1 MYCGFSGSSL
11 VVRGKPSF
19 YHPRRVSLL
28 DDGGGV
34 EFSLQGLSLNPRFL
48 LYGYYL
54 RRSSLIYWS
63 PLRTFLTGHGEHIYS
78 STSPCNGEPRY
89 ARLLLKEGG
98 CKGCRCCCQTSQ
110 QSFRE
115 YYREDSD
122 DMIWENEADYA
133 EFDRGR
139 RYAKRGAQIKSIGDK
154 KARSLRARTTGSSTV
169 CPSCGHDGEENRE
182 RKFGRESQHSSQSKR
197 ACGGKKV
204 NAMRREVYQ
213 VRKMEDDV
221 SHDSSNESDYVE
233 RSVGIRSRKARTK
246 LIASAHQEEDDHCVS
261 EEVYATAAN
270 SQRKR
275 GDYGRLSMPNED
287 TNVAIISKN
296 AVNLRRV
303 DNEKHSTSL
312 MKKHGEVYQRLVE
325 QNDQELDKGV
335 QKGSSLSVSSQRRR
349 EDQHT
354 RQKVVELESRKGSR
368 ELQTVSGTHEYGTMM
383 ARSKKSVDESK
394 FDMAESSASPL
405 KQHHQVDK
413 RVVGQAE
420 LRTDVSNEYFHNQ
433 DHVSRINESSKGSQS
448 FLRMSEICEDNVN
461 TISHNMLDSR
471 KESKD
476 ISISTLK
483 RHIDLDHK
491 AVGSNQRTEHV
502 QNLRRIDEIQSSNI
516 LTASNEERQHEQ
528 VMVRK
533 TDDKLISVHKARDKR
548 DQVDQQII
556 DYKELDAQYKNDFS
570 GQKLRG
576 NKINSSEVIAQ
587 SRIDDQADYS
597 TSTVNLVYQAGRHQ
611 NQSRG
616 GYEQSVSQS
625 ETGTKSSNSELSTKD
640 SGRMSTAQ
648 IQYNSVTK
656 NDLYI
661 GQSFSR
667 RESLK
672 DTGIPQHSVTAPQR
686 QANSQLICNT
696 RIVDQKEN
704 SSLSLVQDEKMKA
717 NILTGENSQ
726 SKSQGI
732 SSHETPEGGSSS
744 DYTHI
749 QQFDR
754 QTSKDEIYLVK
765 GDILGSA
772 SRLESSS
779 AMYVDDFVDK
789 IRQETSS
796 FKISSETSTEETH
809 SKSHQET
816 MSMQLG
822 GLGVMSQDK
831 DDKYIKES
839 PRGSTSGSGIKGPS
853 DEVWEVRNTISQE
866 DNRKELGGNGLSA
879 GIVDS
884 TITSIAENINA
895 NSTITSTAENTNARR
910 TSRSLWTHISDIIR
924 MGWIRR
930 AESHTSTHKSG
941 KKSSSEGSEAWFSGQ
956 DASDNDNETNGQS
969 SDLTQLLPV
978 GAPIEQGHEA
988 YSNITGGNLEAPDVV
1003 VMQSGI
1009 TESTSMGVSRGYVSV
1024 GASIDSRPI
1033 EIELADNEKG
1043 SEDITSST
1051 IPSYQ
1056 VPPLIGSAPSVSMDE
1071 GISYTGNLTIPN
1083 SGSGYIE
1090 AEENLITDKIS
1101 EVDKNE
1107 TKNGDIN
1114 RRKLQRNK
1122 QVLKETFEDWEE
1134 AYRLESE
1141 QRKIDEFFMREALV
1155 EAQKAA
1161 DIWEVPVGAVLVHQ
1175 GKIIARGFN
1184 LVEERRDSTAHAE
1197 MNCIREASNVL
1208 RTWRLAVIF
1217 LCLVNLVETTLYV
1230 TLEPC
1235 PMCAGAILQARIET
1249 VVWGAPNKLLGA
1261 DGSWIRLFPGD
1272 GGSNSLDGSS
1282 QLPGPV
1288 HPFHPNI
1295 KLRRG
1300 VLATECSDVL
1310 QQFFQLRRKKI
1321 KKQQKSSP
1329 ESDLPVPNHPIKLFT
1344 RMHNLFSVFCL

>member
-19 YHPRRVSLL
+19 YHSRRVSLL
-28 DDGGGV
+28 DNGGGV
-34 EFSLQGLSLNPRFL
+34 EFSLQGLSLNPRYM

-78 STSPCNGEPRY
+78 STSLCNGEPRY
-89 ARLLLKEGG
+89 ARRLLKEGG
-98 CKGCRCCCQTSQ
+98 CTGCCCCCWTSQ

-115 YYREDSD
+115 CCREDSD
-122 DMIWENEADYA
+122 DMIWEDEADYA
-133 EFDRGR
+133 EFDHGK
-139 RYAKRGAQIKSIGDK
+139 RYAKRGAEIKSIDDK
-154 KARSLRARTTGSSTV
+154 KARSLRARTTGSTSI
-169 CPSCGHDGEENRE
+169 CPSCGHGGEEIGE
-182 RKFGRESQHSSQSKR
+182 RKFGRESQHSSLSKK

-204 NAMRREVYQ
+204 NAVRREVYQ

-221 SHDSSNESDYVE
+221 SYDSSNESDYVE
-233 RSVGIRSRKARTK
+233 RNYNVGIRSRKARNK
-246 LIASAHQEEDDHCVS
+246 LISSAHREEDDHCVS
-261 EEVYATAAN
+261 EEVYATAVN

-275 GDYGRLSMPNED
+275 GDYARISVPDED
-287 TNVAIISKN
+287 INVATISKN

-325 QNDQELDKGV
+325 QNDQKLDKGV
-335 QKGSSLSVSSQRRR
+335 PKGSSLGVSSQRRR
-349 EDQHT
+349 EDQLA

-394 FDMAESSASPL
+394 FDIAESSASAL
-405 KQHHQVDK
+405 KQHRQVDK

-420 LRTDVSNEYFHNQ
+420 LRTDLSNEYFHNQ
-433 DHVSRINESSKGSQS
+433 DPVSRRSESSKGSQS
-448 FLRMSEICEDNVN
+448 FLRISEIREDNVN

-471 KESKD
+471 KESKED
-476 ISISTLK
+476 ISTSTLK
-483 RHIDLDHK
+483 KHIDVDHK
-491 AVGSNQRTEHV
+491 AVGSYQRTEHA
-502 QNLRRIDEIQSSNI
+502 QNLRHREDIQNSNI
-516 LTASNEERQHEQ
+516 LTASNEGRQHEQ
-528 VMVRK
+528 VMVK
-533 TDDKLISVHKARDKR
+533 KKDDKLISAHIARDKR

-556 DYKELDAQYKNDFS
+556 DNKEVDAQYKNDFS
-570 GQKLRG
+570 GQKLRE
-576 NKINSSEVIAQ
+576 NKIDSSEVIAE
-587 SRIDDQADYS
+587 SRIDDQSDYS
-597 TSTVNLVYQAGRHQ
+597 TSTVNLVYQAGKHQ

-616 GYEQSVSQS
+616 GYEQAVSQS
-625 ETGTKSSNSELSTKD
+625 GTGTTSSNSELSTKD
-640 SGRMSTAQ
+640 SGRTSTAQ

-661 GQSFSR
+661 GQNFSR

-672 DTGIPQHSVTAPQR
+672 DSGIPQYSVTAPQR
-686 QANSQLICNT
+686 HSNSQLICDT
-696 RIVDQKEN
+696 RIVDNKEN

-717 NILTGENSQ
+717 NILTGESSQ

-732 SSHETPEGGSSS
+732 SFHETPEGGSSS

-749 QQFDR
+749 QQFDK

-765 GDILGSA
+765 GDVLGSA

-796 FKISSETSTEETH
+796 LKISSETSTEETH
-809 SKSHQET
+809 SKGHQET
-816 MSMQLG
+816 MSMRSG
-822 GLGVMSQDK
+822 GLGAMSEDR
-831 DDKYIKES
+831 DDRYIKGS
-839 PRGSTSGSGIKGPS
+839 PRRSTSASGIKGPS
-853 DEVWEVRNTISQE
+853 DEVWDVRNTISQE
-866 DNRKELGGNGLSA
+866 HNRKELGEDGLSA

-884 TITSIAENINA
+884 TIASTAENTDA
-895 NSTITSTAENTNARR
+895 DSTITSTAENTNARR

-924 MGWIRR
+924 MSWIRR
-930 AESHTSTHKSG
+930 AESHSSTHKSG
-941 KKSSSEGSEAWFSGQ
+941 KMNSSEGSEAWFSGQ

-969 SDLTQLLPV
+969 SDLRQLLPV
-978 GAPIEQGHEA
+978 GDPIEQGHES
-988 YSNITGGNLEAPDVV
+988 YSRITGGNLEAPGVV
-1003 VMQSGI
+1003 VMQLGN
-1009 TESTSMGVSRGYVSV
+1009 TESTSMGVSGGYISV
-1024 GASIDSRPI
+1024 GASADSRLT
-1033 EIELADNEKG
+1033 ELELADNEKG
-1043 SEDITSST
+1043 SEHITSST

-1056 VPPLIGSAPSVSMDE
+1056 VPPLIGSAPSVSIDE
-1071 GISYTGNLTIPN
+1071 GISYTGNVTVPK
-1083 SGSGYIE
+1083 SGS
-1090 AEENLITDKIS
+1090 ASSKMEENLLTDKIS
-1101 EVDKNE
+1101 EVDENE
-1107 TKNGDIN
+1107 AKNGDIN

-1141 QRKIDEFFMREALV
+1141 QRKIDEFFMREALI

-1208 RTWRLAVIF
+1208 RTWRLAD
-1217 LCLVNLVETTLYV
+1217 TTLYV

-1272 GGSNSLDGSS
+1272 GGSNSLDASASS

-1321 KKQQKSSP
+1321 KKKQEPSP
-1329 ESDLPVPNHPIKLFT
+1329 ESRVPVPNHQIKLFT